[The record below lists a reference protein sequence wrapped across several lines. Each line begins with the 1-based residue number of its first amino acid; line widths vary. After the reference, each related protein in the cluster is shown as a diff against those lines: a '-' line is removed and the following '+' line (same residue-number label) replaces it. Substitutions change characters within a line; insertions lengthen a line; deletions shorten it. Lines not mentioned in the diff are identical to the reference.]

1 MSSRPQPP
9 QPSPRSPAPHEGAR
23 RSHALTALTR
33 YLESQES
40 LQVID
45 LGGINQANLDYVTGM
60 GHRLYAEDLLR
71 SYDAFFSEEERVS
84 RQIEPQRIEEFLDQS
99 LDFAD
104 QSADAALVWDTLQF
118 LPAPLA
124 QAILDRLYRV
134 MAPDGAVLAFFHP
147 EGGQPLASPHVCR
160 ILDGQNML
168 LTPRPAQ
175 RPTEPFNTRSIE
187 RFFQRFASVKFF
199 LTREN
204 LQEVIARR

>member
-9 QPSPRSPAPHEGAR
+9 QLPSRAPAPPQGAR
-23 RSHALTALTR
+23 RSHALAALTR

-71 SYDAFFSEEERVS
+71 AYDTFFTDEERNS
-84 RQIEPQRIEEFLDQS
+84 RVLEQPRIEEFLDHV

-104 QSADAALVWDTLQF
+104 QTADAALVWDTLQF
-118 LPAPLA
+118 LPAPLS
-124 QAILDRLYRV
+124 QAILDRLFRIL
-134 MAPDGAVLAFFHP
+134 APEAAVLAFFHP
-147 EGGQPLASPHVCR
+147 EGGQPLTSPHVCR
-160 ILDGQNML
+160 ILDGQTMT
-168 LTPRPAQ
+168 LTPRQVQ

-187 RFFQRFASVKFF
+187 RFFQRFSAVKFF